1 MPIDTLNR
9 FGIAVDQHHSLFL
22 MLPPQCPGLTPD
34 EALNLAAWLVV
45 LAEPNASHT
54 FVELLE
60 AIANT

>member
-1 MPIDTLNR
+1 MPIDTSNR
-9 FGIAVDQHHSLFL
+9 FGIAANGRDLLFM
-22 MLPPQCPGLTPD
+22 MLPPKAAGLTPN

-60 AIANT
+60 AIAST